1 MTTEQTPLVG
11 REAELARLDRLL
23 SDLVEDVPGRPAV
36 LDISGEAGIGKSR
49 LVHELCLAATRR
61 GAAVLRGRATEYER
75 HIPFQPFTDAFSDLA
90 PETVESFPA
99 AAEVALCS
107 AALPAAQTAST
118 CTAPPPPC

>member
-1 MTTEQTPLVG
+1 MTTERTPLVG

-23 SDLVEDVPGRPAV
+23 AELVGDVPGRPAV
-36 LDISGEAGIGKSR
+36 LDVGGEAGIGKSR

-90 PETVESFPA
+90 PEVVESFPE
-99 AAEVALCS
+99 AAEVAPVLS
-107 AALPAAQTAST
+107 GAPAARTAST
-118 CTAPPPPC
+118 CTGPPPPC